1 VGVHVTG
8 SPTGASTGSPTG
20 SPIRVVVADD
30 EPLIRAG
37 IRMIL
42 TSDREIE
49 VVAEAANGREAID
62 LARSHTADVVLLDI
76 QMPVMDG
83 LTALGEL
90 RRAAPATRVIVL
102 TTFGERENVLRALE
116 HGGAGFLLKDTAPAE
131 LIRAVRAAAAGEA
144 YLSPGATRHVVD
156 QLASG
161 RAAARGEEA
170 RARVAG
176 LSARER
182 EVLALLG
189 EGLSNA
195 DAGRRLHMSE
205 ATVKTY
211 VSRIL
216 AKLECENRVQ
226 AALLAR
232 DAGLDGGW

>member
-1 VGVHVTG
+1 
-8 SPTGASTGSPTG
+8 
-20 SPIRVVVADD
+20 
-30 EPLIRAG
+30 
-37 IRMIL
+37 MIL
-42 TSDREIE
+42 TSDRGIE
-49 VVAEAANGREAID
+49 VAAEAANGREAVD
-62 LARSHTADVVLLDI
+62 LARSHSADVVLLDI

-90 RRAAPATRVIVL
+90 RRAVPTARVIVL
-102 TTFGERENVLRALE
+102 TTFGERENVLRAME
-116 HGGAGFLLKDTAPAE
+116 QGGAGFLLKDTAPAE
-131 LIRAVRAAAAGEA
+131 LIGAVRAAAAGDA

-161 RAAARGEEA
+161 RTAARGEEA

-232 DAGLDGGW
+232 DAGLDAGW

>member
-1 VGVHVTG
+1 M
-8 SPTGASTGSPTG
+8 TG
-20 SPIRVVVADD
+20 SPIRVVIADD

-42 TSDREIE
+42 TSDQEIE
-49 VVAEAANGREAID
+49 VVAEGANGREAVE
-62 LARSHTADVVLLDI
+62 LARSHRADVVLLDI

-83 LTALGEL
+83 LAALPEL
-90 RRAAPATRVIVL
+90 RRAVPAARVIVL
-102 TTFGERENVLRALE
+102 TTFGERDNVLRALE

-131 LIRAVRAAAAGEA
+131 LIRAVRAAAAGDA
-144 YLSPGATRHVVD
+144 YLSPSATRHVVE
-156 QLASG
+156 QLATS
-161 RAAARGEEA
+161 RAATRDGEA
-170 RARVAG
+170 RARVAA

-182 EVLALLG
+182 EVLVLLG

-216 AKLECENRVQ
+216 AKLDCENRVQ

-232 DAGLDGGW
+232 DAGL

>member
-1 VGVHVTG
+1 MTTRV
-8 SPTGASTGSPTG
+8 
-20 SPIRVVVADD
+20 IRVVIADD

-42 TSDREIE
+42 TSAADIE
-49 VVAEAANGREAID
+49 VVAEAANGREAVE
-62 LARSHTADVVLLDI
+62 LARAHGPDVVLLDI

-83 LTALGEL
+83 LTALAEL
-90 RRAAPATRVIVL
+90 GRAVPEVRALIL
-102 TTFGERENVLRALE
+102 TTFGEKENVLRALSG
-116 HGGAGFLLKDTAPAE
+116 GGAGFLLKDSAPGE
-131 LIRAVRAAAAGEA
+131 LIGAVRAAAAGDA
-144 YLSPGATRHVVD
+144 YLSPAATRHVVD

-161 RAAARGEEA
+161 RTAARDEEA
-170 RARVAG
+170 RRLVAE
-176 LSARER
+176 LSERER
-182 EVLALLG
+182 GVLALLG

-232 DAGLDGGW
+232 DAGL

>member
-1 VGVHVTG
+1 VTG